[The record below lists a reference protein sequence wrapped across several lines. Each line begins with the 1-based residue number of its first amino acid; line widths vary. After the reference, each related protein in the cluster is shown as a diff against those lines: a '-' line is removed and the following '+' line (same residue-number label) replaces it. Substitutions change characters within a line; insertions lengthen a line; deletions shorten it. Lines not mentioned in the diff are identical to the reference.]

1 MIDPTFR
8 NIKRLY
14 TQSFKDGDHDP
25 ARDSFDEHYIRLV
38 QIKDFNALLAIDHFF
53 DQFIE
58 NKQEPYEKLV
68 GKSRKHDCTTGNV
81 LNYSYH

>member
-14 TQSFKDGDHDP
+14 KRSFKDGDHDP

-38 QIKDFNALLAIDHFF
+38 QIKDFNALLAIDHFLS
-53 DQFIE
+53 I
-58 NKQEPYEKLV
+58 NKKQTRSV
-68 GKSRKHDCTTGNV
+68 
-81 LNYSYH
+81 